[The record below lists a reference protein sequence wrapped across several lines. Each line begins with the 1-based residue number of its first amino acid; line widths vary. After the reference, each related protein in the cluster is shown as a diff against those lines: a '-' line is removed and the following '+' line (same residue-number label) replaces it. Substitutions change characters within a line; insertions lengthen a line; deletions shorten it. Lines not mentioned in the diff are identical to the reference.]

1 MQGKQQFE
9 NEKARM
15 KASFG
20 KKRRTNRQ
28 YKAQRLVLALTNTS
42 FE

>member
-15 KASFG
+15 KASFS
-20 KKRRTNRQ
+20 KNRRTNRQ
-28 YKAQRLVLALTNTS
+28 YQAKRLVFALTNTS